1 MAEVMTVPSLS
12 NPAEQARTA
21 RYWAF
26 ISYSQRDLKW
36 GQWLI
41 RALETYRLPKQL
53 VGKETS
59 DGVVPKR
66 LAPVFRDRD
75 ELSGAADLGEKIRE
89 AVEQSRTLIV
99 ICSPNSA
106 HSEWVNKEVIAFK
119 SSGRGSRVLTLIV
132 DGEPNAADAKHECFP
147 PAVRYQVDGSGV
159 VTAEAAEPLA
169 ADARDEGDGKRN
181 ALLKLIAGILNV
193 EYDALRRRDQERRI
207 RRFWIGGGIITSAA
221 VTFLGLFIYAN
232 QQRIYANDEARAARA
247 ALSAQTAT
255 QSRISLAEFPQKSPL
270 LAVEALNITAE
281 KHEPS
286 VTAAEEALRQSLAN
300 VGGIGLGAG
309 RNQSRY
315 WRSAPMVDGW
325 LRSEKLRP
333 EPVCGTLRR
342 RAASR
347 PNQSNWKV
355 RWGPWR

>member
-147 PAVRYQVDGSGV
+147 LAVRYQVDRSGV

-169 ADARDEGDGKRN
+169 AARFH
-181 ALLKLIAGILNV
+181 KLAPV
-193 EYDALRRRDQERRI
+193 SA
-207 RRFWIGGGIITSAA
+207 FPTVTSHRPS
-221 VTFLGLFIYAN
+221 G
-232 QQRIYANDEARAARA
+232 
-247 ALSAQTAT
+247 LSANTSIGFSPHPT
-255 QSRISLAEFPQKSPL
+255 QFLRHWPRID
-270 LAVEALNITAE
+270 
-281 KHEPS
+281 
-286 VTAAEEALRQSLAN
+286 
-300 VGGIGLGAG
+300 GA
-309 RNQSRY
+309 
-315 WRSAPMVDGW
+315 P
-325 LRSEKLRP
+325 LRP
-333 EPVCGTLRR
+333 R
-342 RAASR
+342 
-347 PNQSNWKV
+347 
-355 RWGPWR
+355 